1 MLVEVREY
9 EGDVPNEI
17 WNLIGARLPPDH
29 RFLSY
34 HWLPAWSKTQLPS
47 ERWRGTIRY
56 YVALAPSGE
65 PLGVV
70 PLAHQR
76 FGPILLPALAG
87 YYFPFRG
94 LLFAQER
101 EAEIARAIVAALRS
115 SEPLAFRLGPARRG
129 HASVQAMIEA
139 MRVDGWTVLT
149 KQRGVEFAVDLPDSV
164 DAFRSEYMSTKLRR
178 SIERNHR
185 RMQEQGIRLERY
197 TDLTAERW
205 QAVVADMATVERS
218 SWVGRNNGFLHFGR
232 PANASFWRECLAMPQ
247 MSAATHA
254 LVLYFDERPTAFE
267 FWFDSGSCRYFIAGL
282 HDDRAAQHSPGSLL
296 MQLMLEDAIES
307 GIARVSCGQGDAGY
321 KSRFGAKPAGFID
334 EWVAMPPGVLG
345 HGAKAVWN
353 TAQMFAEWRHK
364 RRASET

>member
-1 MLVEVREY
+1 MQVEVRQY
-9 EGDVPNEI
+9 EGDIPTEV
-17 WNLIGARLPPDH
+17 WNFIEARLPPDQ
-29 RFLSY
+29 RFLAH

-56 YVALAPSGE
+56 YVAHAPSGE

-76 FGPILLPALAG
+76 FGPFQFPALAG

-94 LLFAQER
+94 LLLAQER
-101 EAEIARAIVAALRS
+101 EAEIARSIVAALRS
-115 SEPLAFRLGPARRG
+115 SKPLAIRLGPACRE

-139 MRVDGWTVLT
+139 LRADGWTVLT
-149 KQRGVEFAVDLPDSV
+149 KQLGVEFAIDLPDSV
-164 DAFRSEYMSTKLRR
+164 DAFRSEHISTKLRR
-178 SIERNHR
+178 SIGRNHR

-197 TDLTAERW
+197 TNLTAEQW
-205 QAVVADMATVERS
+205 QVVLADMATVERD
-218 SWVGRNNGFLHFGR
+218 SWVGKSNGFLHFGR
-232 PANASFWRECLAMPQ
+232 PANASFWLACLTMPQ

-254 LVLYFDERPTAFE
+254 FVLYLDERPTAFE

-296 MQLMLEDAIES
+296 MQLMLEDAIENK
-307 GIARVSCGQGDAGY
+307 IARVSCGQGDAGY

-334 EWVAMPPGVLG
+334 EWVAMPPGLLG
-345 HGAKAVWN
+345 RGAKAAWN
-353 TAQMFAEWRHK
+353 TAQRFAEWRHK
-364 RRASET
+364 RQATEA